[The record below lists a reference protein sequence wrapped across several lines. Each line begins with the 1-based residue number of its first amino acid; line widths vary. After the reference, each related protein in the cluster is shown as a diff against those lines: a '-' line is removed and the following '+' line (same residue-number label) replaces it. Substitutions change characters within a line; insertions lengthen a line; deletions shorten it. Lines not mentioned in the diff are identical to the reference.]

1 LYVYETLLQR
11 LPPHFQDVAAELWS
25 FIQQEHPMVRQR
37 HVARPRHLAAPDP
50 PHIGERVRRGA
61 TRPRGDQGGAGA
73 GAAGDAMDA
82 RGLEG

>member
-1 LYVYETLLQR
+1 LAQNL
-11 LPPHFQDVAAELWS
+11 QDVAAELRQ
-25 FIQQEHPMVRQR
+25 FIQKENPVVRQG
-37 HVARPRHLAAPDP
+37 HLSWPWHLAAPDQ
-50 PHIGERVRRGA
+50 PHIGDRVMRGA